1 MVGDPLAARR
11 LSKLEYRVM
20 EALWAHGELS
30 IREIRELFPARKMPA
45 YTTVQTTVYRMETKG
60 VVKRVGKVGNFH
72 IFAAA
77 VSQQEAERRLI
88 DEFLDFFGGQSQL
101 MMARL
106 IESGRLSLADVREA
120 EKALERM
127 RSGREKK

>member
-1 MVGDPLAARR
+1 MAARR

-20 EALWAHGELS
+20 EALWTRGELS
-30 IREIRELFPARKMPA
+30 IREIRESFPARKMPA

-127 RSGREKK
+127 RAGREKK

>member
-1 MVGDPLAARR
+1 
-11 LSKLEYRVM
+11 M
-20 EALWAHGELS
+20 EALWTHGELS
-30 IREIRELFPARKMPA
+30 IREILKLFPARQMPA

-60 VVKRVGKVGNFH
+60 IVKRVGKVGNFH

-77 VSQQEAERRLI
+77 TSQQEAERRLI
-88 DEFLDFFGGQSQL
+88 DEFLDFFGGKSHL

-120 EKALERM
+120 EKILERI
-127 RSGREKK
+127 RNARTKK

>member
-1 MVGDPLAARR
+1 MATRR

-20 EALWAHGELS
+20 EALWNHGDLS
-30 IREIRELFPARKMPA
+30 IREIRELFPARQMPA
-45 YTTVQTTVYRMETKG
+45 YTTVQTTVYRMEIKG

-77 VSQQEAERRLI
+77 ISQQEAERRLI

-120 EKALERM
+120 EKVLERM
-127 RSGREKK
+127 RTGKGKTCPTT

>member
-1 MVGDPLAARR
+1 MAARR

-20 EALWAHGELS
+20 EALWTHGELS
-30 IREIRELFPARKMPA
+30 IREIRESFPARRMPA
-45 YTTVQTTVYRMETKG
+45 YTTVQTTVYRMEIKG
-60 VVKRVGKVGNFH
+60 VVKRVGKIGNFH

-120 EKALERM
+120 EKVLERM
-127 RSGREKK
+127 RSGRTKK

>member
-1 MVGDPLAARR
+1 
-11 LSKLEYRVM
+11 M
-20 EALWAHGELS
+20 EALWTRGELS
-30 IREIRELFPARKMPA
+30 IREIRDLFTARKMPA
-45 YTTVQTTVYRMETKG
+45 YTTVQTTVYRMEIKG
-60 VVKRVGKVGNFH
+60 VVKRVGKIGNFH

-77 VSQQEAERRLI
+77 VSQQDAERRLI

-120 EKALERM
+120 EKVLARM
-127 RSGREKK
+127 RDGRTKK

>member
-1 MVGDPLAARR
+1 
-11 LSKLEYRVM
+11 M
-20 EALWAHGELS
+20 EALWTHGELS

-127 RSGREKK
+127 RTGREKK

>member
-1 MVGDPLAARR
+1 
-11 LSKLEYRVM
+11 M
-20 EALWAHGELS
+20 EALWTRGELS
-30 IREIRELFPARKMPA
+30 IREIRESFPARKMPA

-60 VVKRVGKVGNFH
+60 VVKRVGKLGNFH

-77 VSQQEAERRLI
+77 VTQQEAERRLI

-120 EKALERM
+120 EKLLERV
-127 RSGREKK
+127 RSGRERK

>member
-1 MVGDPLAARR
+1 MAARK

-20 EALWAHGELS
+20 EALWVHGELS
-30 IREIRELFPARKMPA
+30 IREIQESFPARRLPA
-45 YTTVQTTVYRMETKG
+45 YTTIQTTIYRMEAKG
-60 VVKRVGKVGNFH
+60 VVKRVGKIGNFH

-77 VSQQEAERRLI
+77 VSQQEAERKLI

-106 IESGRLSLADVREA
+106 VESGRLSLADVREV
-120 EKALERM
+120 EKVLERTTD
-127 RSGREKK
+127 GKAKK

>member
-1 MVGDPLAARR
+1 MAIRR

-20 EALWAHGELS
+20 EALWTHGELS

-45 YTTVQTTVYRMETKG
+45 YTTVQTTVYRMEIKG
-60 VVKRVGKVGNFH
+60 VVNRVGKVGNFH

-120 EKALERM
+120 EKVLERM
-127 RSGREKK
+127 RSGRTKK

>member
-1 MVGDPLAARR
+1 
-11 LSKLEYRVM
+11 M
-20 EALWAHGELS
+20 EALWTHGELS
-30 IREIRELFPARKMPA
+30 IREILELFPAKQMPA

-72 IFAAA
+72 IFATAI
-77 VSQQEAERRLI
+77 SRQEAEKRLI

-101 MMARL
+101 MIARL

-120 EKALERM
+120 EKVLERV
-127 RSGREKK
+127 RNGRTKK

>member
-1 MVGDPLAARR
+1 MAARK

-30 IREIRELFPARKMPA
+30 IREIQEFFPAKHMPA

-72 IFAAA
+72 IFSSA
-77 VSQQEAERRLI
+77 VSQQEAAKRLI

-106 IESGRLSLADVREA
+106 VESGRLSLADVRQA

-127 RSGREKK
+127 TDGKAKK

>member
-1 MVGDPLAARR
+1 
-11 LSKLEYRVM
+11 M
-20 EALWAHGELS
+20 EALWTHGDLS
-30 IREIRELFPARKMPA
+30 IREIRELFPTRKMPA
-45 YTTVQTTVYRMETKG
+45 YTTVQTTVYRMEIKG

-120 EKALERM
+120 EKVLERM
-127 RSGREKK
+127 RSGRGKT

>member
-1 MVGDPLAARR
+1 
-11 LSKLEYRVM
+11 M
-20 EALWAHGELS
+20 EALWTHGELS
-30 IREIRELFPARKMPA
+30 IREIRESFPARQMPA

-60 VVKRVGKVGNFH
+60 VVKRIGKVGNFH
-72 IFAAA
+72 IFVAA
-77 VSQQEAERRLI
+77 VTQQEAEKRLI

-120 EKALERM
+120 EKILERT
-127 RSGREKK
+127 RNARTKK

>member
-1 MVGDPLAARR
+1 MAARR

-20 EALWAHGELS
+20 EALWTHGELS

>member
-1 MVGDPLAARR
+1 MGDSLATRR

-20 EALWAHGELS
+20 EALWTRGELS
-30 IREIRELFPARKMPA
+30 IREIRESFPARKMPA

-60 VVKRVGKVGNFH
+60 VVKRVGKLGNFH

-77 VSQQEAERRLI
+77 VTQQEAERRLI

-120 EKALERM
+120 EKLLERV
-127 RSGREKK
+127 RSGRERK

>member
-1 MVGDPLAARR
+1 
-11 LSKLEYRVM
+11 M

-77 VSQQEAERRLI
+77 ISQQEAERRLI

-106 IESGRLSLADVREA
+106 IESGRLSLVDVREA
-120 EKALERM
+120 EKVLDRM

>member
-1 MVGDPLAARR
+1 MATRR

-20 EALWAHGELS
+20 EALWTRGELS
-30 IREIRELFPARKMPA
+30 IREIRESFPARKMPA

-60 VVKRVGKVGNFH
+60 VVKRVGKLGNFH

-77 VSQQEAERRLI
+77 VTQQEAERRLI

-120 EKALERM
+120 EKLLERV
-127 RSGREKK
+127 RSGRERK

>member
-1 MVGDPLAARR
+1 
-11 LSKLEYRVM
+11 M
-20 EALWAHGELS
+20 EALWNRGELS
-30 IREIRELFPARKMPA
+30 IRGIQASFPATQRPA

-77 VSQQEAERRLI
+77 LSQQEAERRLI
-88 DEFLDFFGGQSQL
+88 DEFLDFFGGQSQPL
-101 MMARL
+101 MARL

-120 EKALERM
+120 EKIF
-127 RSGREKK
+127 EKARNGKANK

>member
-1 MVGDPLAARR
+1 MATRR

-20 EALWAHGELS
+20 EALWNHGDLS
-30 IREIRELFPARKMPA
+30 IREIRELFPARQMPA
-45 YTTVQTTVYRMETKG
+45 YTTVQTTVYRMEIKG

-77 VSQQEAERRLI
+77 ISQQEAERRLI

-120 EKALERM
+120 EKVLERM
-127 RSGREKK
+127 RSGKAKK